1 MPHPGTRFLPPYPG
15 GATLQEMVR
24 SAQSTL
30 AMAKGNELLEPSIP
44 QLQQALSA
52 F

>member
-1 MPHPGTRFLPPYPG
+1 
-15 GATLQEMVR
+15 MVR